1 MSNSAERFR
10 VNFMDQCS
18 IDSPTAVLATVIGF
32 PRLSMS
38 RMPPIEKAF
47 FTKNNN
53 VCRFLTQN
61 KSYSLSFL
69 LIFLRYN
76 VDVWYNHMIQMSLFL
91 YIEYYRNCII
101 TNFRNK
107 NFPCLDNFS
116 KH

>member
-38 RMPPIEKAF
+38 RMPPIENAF

-53 VCRFLTQN
+53 VCRFLTQY

-69 LIFLRYN
+69 LNSFMLK
-76 VDVWYNHMIQMSLFL
+76 
-91 YIEYYRNCII
+91 CG
-101 TNFRNK
+101 
-107 NFPCLDNFS
+107 CLV
-116 KH
+116 